1 MRKVFLVALTVGFTL
16 AFAAFALADS
26 TGKMELKVGDEVYA
40 CNCGE
45 KCACNTMSRNP
56 GNCTCGKE
64 MVKAKVTKV
73 EEGKVHLMAKGWD
86 KERVFKTTG
95 KYACACGPDC
105 KCDTISQN
113 PGKCSCG
120 SEMKKVNP

>member
-1 MRKVFLVALTVGFTL
+1 MKRSFAILAAAVITIGLVA
-16 AFAAFALADS
+16 AAFAG
-26 TGKMELKVGDEVYA
+26 GKATMSLKAGDEVYA

-45 KCACNTMSRNP
+45 ACPCHTLSKNP

-64 MVKAKVTKV
+64 MVKATVVKAEADSASLK
-73 EEGKVHLMAKGWD
+73 AAGWA
-86 KERVFKTTG
+86 KERSFKTTG
-95 KYACACGPDC
+95 KYVCACGEAC

-120 SEMKKVNP
+120 KEMKKAI

>member
-1 MRKVFLVALTVGFTL
+1 MKKVFCILFAISFAMALVVSGF
-16 AFAAFALADS
+16 ADS
-26 TGKMELKVGDEVYA
+26 QGKMDLKAGDEVYA

-45 KCACNTMSRNP
+45 KCACNTLSKNP
-56 GNCTCGKE
+56 GKCTCGKE

-73 EEGKVHLMAKGWD
+73 EEGKAYLMADGWE

-95 KYACACGPDC
+95 KYTCDCGKDC
-105 KCDTISQN
+105 KCGTISQN
-113 PGKCSCG
+113 PGKCTCG